1 MPPKLVFGW
10 AVCLYSF
17 LSVLLP
23 EICIMNPV
31 LIRISV
37 HFALWPT
44 LSHLFIM
51 TVASHFPLSVCL
63 CCFIFINGISVNAG
77 LIKWFRPLWS
87 KFCGW
92 KQRGEFHVF
101 NIDNQVKAL
110 PLFFENSVFSDRMLI
125 IKKKNRIKGKQDLSR
140 KDNEAVYGVVF
151 VSATWGTHQNKQ
163 SVGSVVVQKLI
174 TSIFTHLHVIVGHW
188 RRNESEYKN
197 CRRCISTS
205 PYTRWL
211 LTKII
216 RFLCVGFT
224 SSSLSS
230 LMAKESRIIRVA
242 RQRFGNLV
250 KAS

>member
-1 MPPKLVFGW
+1 MTYTFT
-10 AVCLYSF
+10 SF
-17 LSVLLP
+17 HYD
-23 EICIMNPV
+23 C
-31 LIRISV
+31 
-37 HFALWPT
+37 
-44 LSHLFIM
+44 
-51 TVASHFPLSVCL
+51 VASHFPLSVCL

-174 TSIFTHLHVIVGHW
+174 TSIFTHLHVIVDVWVIEGEMSL
-188 RRNESEYKN
+188 NIK
-197 CRRCISTS
+197 TVAGVS
-205 PYTRWL
+205 PRL
-211 LTKII
+211 L
-216 RFLCVGFT
+216 
-224 SSSLSS
+224 
-230 LMAKESRIIRVA
+230 IRVDCWP
-242 RQRFGNLV
+242 R
-250 KAS
+250 